1 MPKRYLGNIITD
13 TPTAP
18 TEQFQD
24 SSAVGIW
31 SIQEALTYKGA
42 SLWPTQGVQAQVAFF
57 LGGQDMSSTKTDT
70 VEKTNIGT
78 TGTTTDFGT
87 LTEAKSSGVAGG
99 NTTRAVY
106 MGGSGD
112 SSYESTIDYLTY
124 ASGGNASNFGSL
136 NAGSSSGNHG
146 QIGNN
151 VRSLLITYRSGVGT
165 ANHVIEYVN
174 PATTGNG
181 IEWGT
186 LDYTTNIGSMGTCSS
201 SVRGLVAGGY
211 NGTVYVNTIY
221 KLDIASGG
229 VSDDFGDL
237 TDQPYGVA
245 GMASATRGVFAGGNL
260 IDSTYP
266 KTIQYVTIATTGNA
280 TDFGDL
286 TFGSRYAATVSGS
299 TQGLYAGGQ
308 TNASTRFQTIDAL
321 TFATTGNSTD
331 FGDLT
336 TIATR
341 SSGASSFMGAVQV
354 PATSSA
360 MAFYSG
366 ARQTGDDGY
375 SSSISFYNIATTG
388 DAEQFGEMRTKRSE
402 TMAIGG
408 TTRMIMVGGRDHDTA
423 IINEIDYIET
433 SNQGGTSSDFGD
445 MVTNVKYSA
454 TLGNS
459 TRGIIAGGETGGPLS
474 NVIQYLTIASTGNTT
489 DFGDTT
495 TGVMYTA
502 GFSSP
507 TRGVYA
513 GGQNTSTTGIA
524 DIEYVTIAST
534 GNAAFFGDLTVGR
547 YYAGGCSSSTR
558 GLIAGG
564 NDGAPNYVN
573 TNIIDYVTIATTG
586 NATDFGD
593 LTSMTGIKI
602 RGASSETRGTF
613 FKTNKTIVY
622 VTIAS
627 TGNATTFGSLDA
639 TSGEA
644 FGATS
649 NAHGGLQ

>member
-13 TPTAP
+13 TATAP
-18 TEQFQD
+18 TGQFQD
-24 SSAVGIW
+24 SSAVGVW
-31 SIQEALTYKGA
+31 SVLEALTYKGA

-57 LGGQDMSSTKTDT
+57 MGGQDASNTKTDT
-70 VEKTNIGT
+70 VEKVIIDT
-78 TGTTTDFGT
+78 TGSTTDFAD
-87 LTEAKSSGVAGG
+87 LSEAKSSGVAGG
-99 NTTRAVY
+99 NTTKAIY

-112 SSYESTIDYLTY
+112 SSYETTIDTITY
-124 ASGGNASNFGSL
+124 ATGGSAASYGNLTS
-136 NAGSSSGNHG
+136 GSSSGNHG

-151 VRSLLITYRSGVGT
+151 VRSLLITYRSGVGV

-174 PATTGNG
+174 PASDGNG
-181 IEWGT
+181 VEWGT
-186 LDYTTNIGSMGTCSS
+186 LDYSTNLGSMGTCSS

-211 NGTVYVNTIY
+211 DNTAYVNTIY
-221 KLDIASGG
+221 RLDIASGG
-229 VSDDFGDL
+229 VSNDFGDL
-237 TDQPYGVA
+237 TNQPYGLA

-266 KTIQYVTIATTGNA
+266 ATIQYVTIASTGNA

-286 TFGSRYAATVSGS
+286 NIASRYAATVSGS
-299 TQGLYAGGQ
+299 TKGLYAGGQ
-308 TNASTRFQTIDAL
+308 TNASTRFQNIDVL
-321 TFATTGNSTD
+321 TFSTTGNATD

-341 SSGASSFMGAVQV
+341 SSGASAFMGAVQI

-360 MAFYSG
+360 MAFVNG

-388 DAEQFGEMRTKRSE
+388 NGQQFGEMRTKRSE
-402 TMAIGG
+402 VQTIGG
-408 TTRMIMVGGRDHDTA
+408 ATRIIMAGGRDHDTA

-433 SNQGGTSSDFGD
+433 SNQGGTASDFGD
-445 MVTNVKYSA
+445 MVTNTKYGA
-454 TLGNS
+454 TFGNS
-459 TRGIIAGGETGGPLS
+459 TRGLIAGGDSGS
-474 NVIQYLTIASTGNTT
+474 YHNVIQYLTIATTGNTL
-489 DFGDTT
+489 DFGDMDAAMQY
-495 TGVMYTA
+495 GA

-507 TRGVYA
+507 TRGVIS
-513 GGQNTSTTGIA
+513 GGQGSSTRNEIK
-524 DIEYVTIAST
+524 YVTIAST
-534 GNAAFFGDLTVGR
+534 GNATDFGDLTQQR

-558 GLIAGG
+558 GLTGGG

-573 TNIIDYVTIATTG
+573 TNIIDYVTIASTG

-593 LTSMTGIKI
+593 LTGMTGIKI

-613 FKTNKTIVY
+613 LKTGNTICY

-627 TGNATTFGSLDA
+627 TGNATDFGDLPH
-639 TSGEA
+639 TTGEA
-644 FGATS
+644 HGANS